1 MFSHLLRLRSPILV
15 LLTLFVTVIIVPSSL
30 FAQETEGSSPLEL
43 GRRIVPDVI
52 GIVAGPSFNVVNG
65 SLTTGCPCTF
75 DGGLGVSGLV
85 GLMYEK
91 NLLTPGPT
99 WRLGTVNI
107 GARLLYE
114 TRSVS
119 SAFREYEN
127 NTFRSVKQP
136 SQFYTLPILYRH
148 LAEVNYGMLTLTPY
162 LTWNPL
168 TIGIFQPFVQVG
180 IQGGLF
186 MGGRARHTKFILDT
200 QVRLP
205 TNEEAIVE
213 FPNPLDSA
221 LPGTSS
227 IVIQDTSFTPPSP
240 LQLAASITLG
250 TDIPIGTKF
259 RLSVMGNYLIPF
271 TPLSLGLVRPPE
283 PDGNFTVSAW
293 QIMLALKMNLER

>member
-1 MFSHLLRLRSPILV
+1 MFLNLLRLRS
-15 LLTLFVTVIIVPSSL
+15 LFLIACLASIIIVFSSPI
-30 FAQETEGSSPLEL
+30 FAQENEGSSPLEL
-43 GRRIVPDVI
+43 GRRVVPDVV
-52 GIVAGPSFNVVNG
+52 GVVVGPSFNVVNG

-75 DGGLGVSGLV
+75 NGGLGVSVLA

-91 NLLTPGPT
+91 NLLTPGAT

-114 TRSVS
+114 TRNVN

-127 NTFRSVKQP
+127 NTFRSEKQP
-136 SQFYTLPILYRH
+136 NQFYTLPILYRH

-162 LTWNPL
+162 ITWNPL
-168 TIGIFQPFVQVG
+168 SIGIFQPFVQVG
-180 IQGGLF
+180 LQGGLF
-186 MGGRARHTKFILDT
+186 TGGRARHTKFILDT

-213 FPNPLDSA
+213 FPNPLDST

-227 IVIQDTSFTPPSP
+227 IVIQDSSFTPPSP

-250 TDIPIGTKF
+250 TDIPIGTRF

-271 TPLSLGLVRPPE
+271 SPLSLGLVRPPE